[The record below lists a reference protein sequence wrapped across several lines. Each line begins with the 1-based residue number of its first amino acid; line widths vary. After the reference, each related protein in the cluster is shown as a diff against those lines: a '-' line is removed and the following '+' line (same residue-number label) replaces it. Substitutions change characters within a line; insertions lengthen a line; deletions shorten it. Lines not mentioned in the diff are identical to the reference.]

1 MSGQCVTVSVLTEA
15 TRQISEVASHINDHI
30 KQQDNF
36 MKMLA
41 IQKSLSGPAVP
52 KLLIPGRNFIKE
64 GTLKK
69 VGGLVHLQCV
79 AIFSH
84 ENIFSHPCKLAVLVA
99 FWGLFAE
106 WLVSSMQF

>member
-1 MSGQCVTVSVLTEA
+1 MSLSVSTEA

-41 IQKSLSGPAVP
+41 IQKSLSGPTVP
-52 KLLIPGRNFIKE
+52 KLLVPGRNFIKE

-69 VGGLVHLQCV
+69 VGGLAH
-79 AIFSH
+79 F
-84 ENIFSHPCKLAVLVA
+84 
-99 FWGLFAE
+99 FA
-106 WLVSSMQF
+106 